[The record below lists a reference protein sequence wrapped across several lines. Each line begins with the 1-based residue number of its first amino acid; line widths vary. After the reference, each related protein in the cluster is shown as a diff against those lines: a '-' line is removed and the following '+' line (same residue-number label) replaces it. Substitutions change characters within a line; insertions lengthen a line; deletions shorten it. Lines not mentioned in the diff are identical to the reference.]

1 MVVSTEVVQRWGGG
15 GHGVPVTLQEFLAD
29 RGMGAAQ
36 PRPALDLAAVD
47 VRPSRIAAE
56 EIAGLGCAYEY
67 DDVVRLRCSGGFSF
81 IDLCHRRWPD
91 SALPAVYV
99 VLLPRTH
106 DDVRRIL
113 DAAREKQWAVV
124 PFGGGTSVV
133 DGVDVTERQTVGV
146 AFWEMNSVLDLD
158 TETGEVRVQ
167 PGIGGP
173 ELERWLEARGFTWGH
188 IPQSWERATVGGYVA
203 TRSAG
208 QTSTGF
214 GRADATVTSLRV
226 AAPAADY
233 ALGKAPGTAAGP
245 DLRQVFLGSEGAYGV
260 ITEIGLR
267 VRPLPEKKVYEG
279 LLFPSF
285 AAGKRAFRQLA
296 LERVPADMMRLSDA
310 EESAVNLAMS
320 GLSGVKKQA
329 FDRYTALR
337 KVAGGCLAIVGW
349 EGPEEVVAVRR
360 AHAYR
365 VFKEFGAVRLPATV
379 GRSWEKNR
387 FAAPY
392 LRDDLLDAGY
402 LVETLE
408 TANEW
413 SQLDATYDAVHAGL
427 RDALGEPLIGTHLS
441 HIYPTGASLYFTVIT
456 PLADD
461 PVAQWQAAKAAA
473 TQALVDTDATIT
485 HHHSVG
491 RDHAPW
497 MAGEVGESGVDLL
510 RAIKAHVDPDGLM
523 NPGVLGLG

>member
-1 MVVSTEVVQRWGGG
+1 MALSTEVVQRWGDG
-15 GHGVPVTLQEFLAD
+15 GHGIPVTLQEFLAD

-36 PRPALDLAAVD
+36 PRPALDLSEVQ
-47 VRPSRIAAE
+47 VRASRIPEA
-56 EIAGLGCAYEY
+56 EIADLACGYEY
-67 DDVVRLRCSGGFSF
+67 DDLIRLRSSGGFSF
-81 IDLCHRRWPD
+81 IDLCIRRWPD
-91 SALPAVYV
+91 QPLPAVDV

-106 DDVRRIL
+106 EDVRRIL
-113 DAAREKQWAVV
+113 DLATANHWAVV

-133 DGVDVTERQTVGV
+133 DGVDVTDRVTVGV
-146 AFWEMNSVLDLD
+146 AFWEMTSVLALD
-158 TETGEVRVQ
+158 PETGEVRVQ

-173 ELERWLEARGFTWGH
+173 DLERWLEARGFTWGH

-203 TRSAG
+203 TRSAR

-214 GRADATVTSLRV
+214 GRADATVTNLRV
-226 AAPAADY
+226 ATPVADFD
-233 ALGKAPGTAAGP
+233 LGRAPGTAAGP
-245 DLRQVFLGSEGAYGV
+245 DLKQVFLGSEGSYGI

-279 LLFPSF
+279 LLFPNF
-285 AAGKRAFRQLA
+285 VAGKRAFRHLA

-310 EESAVNLAMS
+310 DESAVNLAMS
-320 GLSGVKKQA
+320 GLSGITRQA

-349 EGPEEVVAVRR
+349 EGPADVVAVRR
-360 AHAYR
+360 AHAYK
-365 VFKEFGAVRLPATV
+365 VFRQFGAARLPATV

-413 SQLDATYDAVHAGL
+413 SQLDATYDAVHRAL
-427 RDALGEPLIGTHLS
+427 RSALGDPLIGTHLS

-461 PVAQWQAAKAAA
+461 PVTQWRAAKAAA

-497 MAGEVGESGVDLL
+497 LVGEVGQSGVDLL
-510 RAIKAHVDPDGLM
+510 RAIKSHVDPDGLM
-523 NPGVLGLG
+523 NPGVLGLD